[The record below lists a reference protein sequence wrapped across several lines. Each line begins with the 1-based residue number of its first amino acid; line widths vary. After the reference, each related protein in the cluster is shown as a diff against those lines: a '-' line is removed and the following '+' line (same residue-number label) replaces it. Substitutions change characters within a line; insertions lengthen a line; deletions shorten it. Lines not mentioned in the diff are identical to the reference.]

1 MNRRDFLSI
10 AGATAA
16 GVSIAPRLAAAS
28 KADYTLRIGP
38 VSAEIAKGKVIQTTG
53 YNGTIPGPM
62 LRMKEG
68 KPVTIDIF
76 NDAAWPEL
84 VHWHGLN
91 VSTKADGAEEEGSPY
106 VMPKGQL
113 RVNFTP
119 NPAGNRWYHTHI
131 MAMDDLTKGAYNG
144 QYGHLY
150 IEPKKGDPGKYDQE
164 LFLAARHWEPKILH
178 RGDPQN
184 DWTVDYDSATLGTH
198 CLQLCL
204 GLFPDFRNLLRFACV
219 ILSP

>member
-84 VHWHGLN
+84 VHWHGMFLT
-91 VSTKADGAEEEGSPY
+91 TKADGAEEEGSPF
-106 VMPKGQL
+106 VPPHGHL
-113 RVNFTP
+113 RVSYTP
-119 NPAGNRWYHTHI
+119 KP
-131 MAMDDLTKGAYNG
+131 
-144 QYGHLY
+144 
-150 IEPKKGDPGKYDQE
+150 
-164 LFLAARHWEPKILH
+164 F
-178 RGDPQN
+178 
-184 DWTVDYDSATLGTH
+184 GTQIGRAH
-198 CLQLCL
+198 
-204 GLFPDFRNLLRFACV
+204 V
-219 ILSP
+219 

>member
-1 MNRRDFLSI
+1 MPHL
-10 AGATAA
+10 
-16 GVSIAPRLAAAS
+16 LAAS

-38 VSAEIAKGKVIQTTG
+38 VSAEIAKGKVIKTTG

-76 NDAAWPEL
+76 NDTTWPEL

-113 RVNFTP
+113 REQVMNSVSGFCP
-119 NPAGNRWYHTHI
+119 
-131 MAMDDLTKGAYNG
+131 
-144 QYGHLY
+144 
-150 IEPKKGDPGKYDQE
+150 
-164 LFLAARHWEPKILH
+164 LASCSNSPWSGRKSCCWNAWMIWE
-178 RGDPQN
+178 
-184 DWTVDYDSATLGTH
+184 T
-198 CLQLCL
+198 
-204 GLFPDFRNLLRFACV
+204 RN
-219 ILSP
+219 